1 MIAIQSNSQTIY
13 SATSSDNVVSGRSI
27 TSVANIGND
36 IKLYNSEEMMVMV
49 CDGEDEPMFAW
60 KDIAT
65 PTNGDMNIVDDDDP
79 NVSNTNIT
87 DPDVVLMRDDGAC
100 AIVVFEEENDIY
112 YNILKYNGTDWDY
125 EDDGA
130 VSLGSGSNP
139 NIDSDYADY
148 IVITWEDCGDIKALS
163 GTYSGSF
170 SFSWNSTVTVNSS
183 GDARYPD
190 VTVYENDN
198 TRTVSFTYLIG
209 TITISGTHYL
219 KVQQESYSDVASNSI
234 QNNITLSRTVGE
246 SLMMGRPRIASPLW
260 LNNSDY
266 SYDDDYTVV
275 VGLVNNDGQTPLY
288 DIWGYNLSMGS
299 SSVEIDYT
307 DDVNLPDAINKEP
320 SITYSGDLAV
330 VAWTTDYQGDNDV
343 FARQLYCDGSLATGY
358 YSAANY
364 NTTNQQQVVAVSG
377 RNDGLDILYTWHDDD
392 ESELR
397 YKTASSSSQYLRLK
411 GEHTGFAI
419 WYNPD
424 TQGVCIESEKEALC
438 QVIDMAGSVVLNGI
452 IREGSSIIDISNLQK
467 SVYIVILSNDV
478 LRDQKKIIAY

>member
-1 MIAIQSNSQTIY
+1 M
-13 SATSSDNVVSGRSI
+13 
-27 TSVANIGND
+27 
-36 IKLYNSEEMMVMV
+36 
-49 CDGEDEPMFAW
+49 
-60 KDIAT
+60 
-65 PTNGDMNIVDDDDP
+65 
-79 NVSNTNIT
+79 
-87 DPDVVLMRDDGAC
+87 
-100 AIVVFEEENDIY
+100 
-112 YNILKYNGTDWDY
+112 
-125 EDDGA
+125 
-130 VSLGSGSNP
+130 
-139 NIDSDYADY
+139 
-148 IVITWEDCGDIKALS
+148 
-163 GTYSGSF
+163 
-170 SFSWNSTVTVNSS
+170 
-183 GDARYPD
+183 
-190 VTVYENDN
+190 
-198 TRTVSFTYLIG
+198 
-209 TITISGTHYL
+209 
-219 KVQQESYSDVASNSI
+219 
-234 QNNITLSRTVGE
+234 SRTVGE
-246 SLMMGRPRIASPLW
+246 SLLMGRPRIASPLW

-288 DIWGYNLSMGS
+288 DIWGYNLNMGS

-343 FARQLYCDGSLATGY
+343 FARQLYWDGSLATEY

-424 TQGVCIESEKEALC
+424 IQGVCIESEKEALC